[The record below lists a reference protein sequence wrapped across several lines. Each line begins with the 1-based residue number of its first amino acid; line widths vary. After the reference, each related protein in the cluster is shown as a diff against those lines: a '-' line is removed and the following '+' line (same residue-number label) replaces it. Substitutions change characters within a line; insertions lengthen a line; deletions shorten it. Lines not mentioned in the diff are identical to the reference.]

1 MRFDYGLRRSS
12 PVGSGGQKELALP
25 FPMPGPEQGRIMRVL
40 PTVIS
45 LLDYTQGFGHA
56 DLVAC

>member
-1 MRFDYGLRRSS
+1 MTER
-12 PVGSGGQKELALP
+12 PLALP
-25 FPMPGPEQGRIMRVL
+25 FPMPGPEQVRIMRVL
-40 PTVIS
+40 PMVIS

>member
-1 MRFDYGLRRSS
+1 M
-12 PVGSGGQKELALP
+12 PLP

-40 PTVIS
+40 STVIS